1 VDNLTHSL
9 AGLVVADAAIQL
21 RARFHASKVAPRG
34 FREAAL
40 ATGVL
45 ASNLPDLDFAYAGIT
60 AGKLGYLLHHRGHTH
75 TLLMVL
81 PLSLVCVGVV
91 ALALRVRGLRLAASD
106 HRSLLGLAAG
116 SGCLHM
122 LMDFGN
128 NYGVHP
134 FWPLNNDWYYGDAI
148 FIIEPWLLIALSG
161 IALGASESRV
171 LRGLLM
177 AGVAGL
183 LALAWSHPFTGPVLD
198 SLLSASALLWL
209 IWMRRATPRRRLAS
223 GSAAIITL
231 WLCLLGTRHLARGSV
246 RGALAKDSSLRL
258 ISLVSTP
265 APANP
270 LCWSI
275 LAVQQSKSEYV
286 VRQAVVSGWPGVS
299 SALRCNWPSPVVTAP
314 LQAPSLPSTGLDGS
328 IEWGPE
334 FRAPFAELLAT
345 RQGDCMAAA
354 FLRFAR
360 VPFWIR
366 SGQRTTLIG
375 DLRYDRSPDIDFAE
389 LELHPDADCPAFEPP
404 WRPPLPSLRD

>member
-1 VDNLTHSL
+1 MDNLTHSL

-21 RARFHASKVAPRG
+21 RARLHANKAALPG

-40 ATGVL
+40 ATAVL
-45 ASNLPDLDFAYAGIT
+45 ASNLPDLDFLYAGIT
-60 AGKLGYLLHHRGHTH
+60 TGKLGYLLHHRGHTH
-75 TLLMVL
+75 TLLAVL
-81 PLSLVCVGVV
+81 PLSLVCVLVVTGVV
-91 ALALRVRGLRLAASD
+91 RLRGLRLPASD
-106 HRSLLGLAAG
+106 HTSLLGLAAV

-122 LMDFGN
+122 LMDYGN

-134 FWPLNNDWYYGDAI
+134 FWPLDNDWYYGDAM
-148 FIIEPWLLIALSG
+148 FIIEPWLLIALGG

-177 AGVAGL
+177 ASVGGL
-183 LALAWSHPFTGPVLD
+183 LVLAWVHPLTGPVLD
-198 SLLSASALLWL
+198 SSLSLAALLWWL
-209 IWMRRATPRRRLAS
+209 WMRRATPGRRLAS
-223 GSAAIITL
+223 GSAAIIAL
-231 WLCLLGTRHLARGSV
+231 WLILLSTRHLARDSV
-246 RGALAKDSSLRL
+246 REALKKNSTLRL
-258 ISLVSTP
+258 VSLVSTP
-265 APANP
+265 MPANP

-275 LAVQQSKSEYV
+275 LAVQQSSSEYV
-286 VRQAVVSGWPGVS
+286 VRQAVASGWPGVS
-299 SALRCNWPSPVVTAP
+299 STRQCNWPNTTVTAP
-314 LQAPSLPSTGLDGS
+314 LQVPSMAGAGVEGS

-334 FRAPFAELLAT
+334 FRAPFAELLET
-345 RQGDCMAAA
+345 QQGDCVAAA

-389 LELHPDADCPAFEPP
+389 LELRPDAKCPAFEPP

>member
-9 AGLVVADAAIQL
+9 AGLVVADAAIRF
-21 RARFHASKVAPRG
+21 RARFHASQAAPPG
-34 FREAAL
+34 FREGAL
-40 ATGVL
+40 ATAVL
-45 ASNLPDLDFAYAGIT
+45 ASNLPDLDFLYAGIT

-75 TLLMVL
+75 TLLAVL

-91 ALALRVRGLRLAASD
+91 ALTLRLRGLRLPASS
-106 HRSLLGLAAG
+106 HTSLLGLAAVC
-116 SGCLHM
+116 GCLHM
-122 LMDFGN
+122 LMDYGN

-134 FWPLNNDWYYGDAI
+134 FWPLDNGWYYGDAV

-171 LRGLLM
+171 LRGLLL
-177 AGVAGL
+177 AGVGGL
-183 LALAWSHPFTGPVLD
+183 LALAWVHPLTGPALD
-198 SLLSASALLWL
+198 SLLSAAALLWL
-209 IWMRRATPRRRLAS
+209 VWMRRATPRWRLAS
-223 GSAAIITL
+223 GGAAIIAL
-231 WLCLLGTRHLARGSV
+231 WLILLTTRHLARGSV
-246 RGALAKDSSLRL
+246 REALAKDSSLRL

-275 LAVQQSKSEYV
+275 LAVQQSESEYV

-299 SALRCNWPSPVVTAP
+299 SARECNWPSTPVTAP
-314 LQAPSLPSTGLDGS
+314 LQAPSLARSGAEGS

-334 FRAPFAELLAT
+334 FRAPFAELLET
-345 RQGDCMAAA
+345 RDGDCVAAA

-366 SGQRTTLIG
+366 SGKRTTLIG
-375 DLRYDRSPDIDFAE
+375 DLRYDRSPDVDFAE
-389 LELHPDADCPAFEPP
+389 IELHEDAECPAFEPP
-404 WRPPLPSLRD
+404 WRPPLPTLRD